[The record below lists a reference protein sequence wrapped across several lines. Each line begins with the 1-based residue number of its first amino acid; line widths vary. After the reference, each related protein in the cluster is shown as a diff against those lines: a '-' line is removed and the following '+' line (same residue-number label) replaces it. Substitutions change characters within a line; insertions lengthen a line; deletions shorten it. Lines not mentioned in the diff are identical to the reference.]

1 MSLDAYAMSVTKPL
15 SITDAMLI
23 SSDVPENDYAAWAS
37 ATTYAIGARVILT
50 STHKIY
56 ESLQAT
62 NLNNPPATS
71 PTWWIEVS
79 PTNRWKC
86 FDTSNSTRTVTAGG
100 SPQTITYTLRPGQV
114 ISSVGVL
121 NVVNATQLTIQMV
134 DPTYGTVYTK
144 TVSFTFLP
152 AQSTW
157 YSWFFGQKSQI
168 TQYIALDLPSFPSAD
183 IIITLTGIAN
193 LAVGV
198 ILIGQQQKFGL
209 GIKYGARVGI
219 QDYSRK
225 ETNEFGDTT
234 LVVRAFAKR
243 ANFDLFLEANEVDQL
258 QNFLSS
264 IRATPVLWV
273 GSNDYES
280 TALFGFYKDFD
291 ILINYPTH
299 SDCELQIEGLT

>member
-1 MSLDAYAMSVTKPL
+1 MSVDAYAISITKPL
-15 SITDAMLI
+15 QITDAMLI
-23 SSDVPENDYAAWAS
+23 STDVPENDYAAWSA
-37 ATTYAIGARVILT
+37 ATTYAVGNRVILT

-56 ESLQAT
+56 ESLQAA
-62 NLNNPPATS
+62 NLNNDPATS

-79 PTNRWKC
+79 ATNRWKC
-86 FDTSNSTRTVTAGG
+86 FDGSNSTRTVTAGG
-100 SPQTITYTLRPGQV
+100 SPPTITYTIRPGQAV
-114 ISSVGVL
+114 TSIAVL
-121 NVVNATQLTIQMV
+121 NVINATELNIQVV
-134 DPTYGTVYTK
+134 DPVYGTVFDRTID
-144 TVSFTFLP
+144 FNFLP
-152 AQSTW
+152 LQSNW
-157 YSWFFGQKSQI
+157 WAWFFGQKTQI
-168 TQYIALDLPSFPSAD
+168 NQYVAIDVPSFPNAD
-183 IIITLTGIAN
+183 VIITFTGIAN

-198 ILIGQQQKFGL
+198 ILMGQQQRYGL

-243 ANFDLFLEANEVDQL
+243 ANFELFLDAAEVDQL
-258 QNFLSS
+258 QNFLAS

-280 TALFGFYKDFD
+280 TAIFGFYKDFD